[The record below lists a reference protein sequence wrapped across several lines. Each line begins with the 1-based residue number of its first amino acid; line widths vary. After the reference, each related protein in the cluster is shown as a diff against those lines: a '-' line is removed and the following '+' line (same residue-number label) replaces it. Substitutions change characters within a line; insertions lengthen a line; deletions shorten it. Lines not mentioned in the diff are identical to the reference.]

1 LVGPGL
7 VGLGD
12 VYLPAVLGMLL
23 GTGPVS
29 SIVVG
34 ALAPFLLNTPI
45 SAVRLALRRIRRGS
59 HIAWAP
65 YLIAGALLTKVY
77 RSEIQFRLRCLRILA
92 DESTEDLR
100 AAYPCRG
107 ESRDRSRQHV
117 NVGWHLVS
125 ALMGPV
131 VVVVRDVVGE
141 RGEQVALSVDEHP
154 VEAFAA

>member
-1 LVGPGL
+1 MAAGPCGGGCRRTFGAVYLVLALVGPGL

-65 YLIAGALLTKVY
+65 YLVAGAVLAKV
-77 RSEIQFRLRCLRILA
+77 
-92 DESTEDLR
+92 
-100 AAYPCRG
+100 
-107 ESRDRSRQHV
+107 
-117 NVGWHLVS
+117 LV
-125 ALMGPV
+125 P
-131 VVVVRDVVGE
+131 
-141 RGEQVALSVDEHP
+141 
-154 VEAFAA
+154 